1 MCSSEM
7 CSANIKAVDKTAVF
21 AYSINIFV
29 KEKALNGKSICHKRI
44 REGVPPAESI
54 PGRV

>member
-1 MCSSEM
+1 MEGK
-7 CSANIKAVDKTAVF
+7 IKSVDKTAVF

-29 KEKALNGKSICHKRI
+29 KAIVKAMNGKSTCHKRI

-54 PGRV
+54 PGGV